1 MDQVDQNFENVPVK
15 KESVESQAEQP
26 VIDQPAEL
34 SPAEPS
40 AETPYES
47 RPMEPAEEF
56 PVQQTSPQADDQ
68 AEIQAHA
75 ESIAPLPQEEQV
87 QKLLLLAS
95 EKGVDKAVAVAKKL
109 DNPALQDAFHDMIMD
124 NPEFKAQLEASGK
137 LEKLW
142 AGG

>member
-1 MDQVDQNFENVPVK
+1 MDQNFENVPVK
-15 KESVESQAEQP
+15 KEGVDNSVEQQQMEQS
-26 VIDQPAEL
+26 AEL
-34 SPAEPS
+34 APSEPS
-40 AETPYES
+40 SEIPSES
-47 RPMEPAEEF
+47 RPAEPAEEF
-56 PVQQTSPQADDQ
+56 PIQQTAPQADDQ

-137 LEKLW
+137 MEKL
-142 AGG
+142 

>member
-1 MDQVDQNFENVPVK
+1 MDQNFENVPVGR
-15 KESVESQAEQP
+15 EGAENPIEQP
-26 VIDQPAEL
+26 VEL
-34 SPAEPS
+34 SPAEPA
-40 AETPYES
+40 AEAPAES
-47 RPMEPAEEF
+47 QPSEPIEEF
-56 PVQQTSPQADDQ
+56 PIQQTAPQADDQ

-75 ESIAPLPQEEQV
+75 ESIAPLPQEEQI

-137 LEKLW
+137 MEKL
-142 AGG
+142 

>member
-1 MDQVDQNFENVPVK
+1 MDQNFENVPVK
-15 KESVESQAEQP
+15 KEGVESRAEQP
-26 VIDQPAEL
+26 QVEQPAEL
-34 SPAEPS
+34 APSEPS
-40 AETPYES
+40 AEIPSES
-47 RPMEPAEEF
+47 SPVDPAEEF
-56 PVQQTSPQADDQ
+56 PIQQTAPQADDQ

-109 DNPALQDAFHDMIMD
+109 DNPALQDTFHDMIMD

-137 LEKLW
+137 LEKL
-142 AGG
+142 